1 MSRNNYRQ
9 AKRNREETR
18 KKRQLE
24 KQQRKATRPDGDA
37 AAVVVDGEKDVQETQ
52 PATETQA

>member
-18 KKRQLE
+18 KKRQVE
-24 KQQRKATRPDGDA
+24 KQQRKLARNDGTAPEAD
-37 AAVVVDGEKDVQETQ
+37 KDTQEAQ
-52 PATETQA
+52 PAPGTPA